1 MVRRLRN
8 EEKALI
14 AKMFRDL
21 PAATVLSHSIEEAV
35 VQDMRDGGMGS
46 LRFVRLA
53 QDKAHFGRQICAATF
68 ADDDGLPVSITINL
82 DQSGHIFEF
91 DLFKADGSPLKR
103 FPRPCDVS
111 VV

>member
-35 VQDMRDGGMGS
+35 VQDMRDEGMGS

-53 QDKAHFGRQICAATF
+53 QDKAHFGRQSSFWT
-68 ADDDGLPVSITINL
+68 ADMCGDIRGRRWIARLGYD
-82 DQSGHIFEF
+82 
-91 DLFKADGSPLKR
+91 
-103 FPRPCDVS
+103 
-111 VV
+111 